1 MGINNMAIAILAS
14 LFLFFGILEYTRN
27 NILSAGL
34 LITGAG
40 YLFSLVWGGLL

>member
-1 MGINNMAIAILAS
+1 MEIVILAS
-14 LFLFFGILEYTRN
+14 LFLLFGIVEYARN

-40 YLFSLVWGGLL
+40 YLFSLAWGGLS